1 MKTIATVTMKDLSS
15 FDVAIEVDSVPSAQ
29 RAAADAIA
37 GGEWMQLDN
46 VYVFPNAAMQLHYTL
61 PAVELVTW

>member
-15 FDVAIEVDSVPSAQ
+15 FDVAVEVDNVPSAQ
-29 RAAADAIA
+29 RAAAEAIA
-37 GGEWMQLDN
+37 GGDWMQFDN

-61 PAVELVTW
+61 PAVAPVHW